1 MNGDERR
8 LSMSRLLLASLS
20 TLALVACGDNGGS
33 GNSAAAANTPAPA
46 AETLGAATPATPAEA
61 EATPE
66 PAAGQTA
73 QAEEGS
79 SQEHESASREQERER
94 EHESDEHEENHFD
107 LAAVP
112 GSLDLTGAD
121 LANGRREFRRCQ
133 SCHTINDGGRA
144 MVGPN
149 LYGVVG
155 RAAASTDGFSYSSA
169 LAESGLVWTS
179 DALDTWI
186 ENPRAM
192 VPNNRMSFVGL
203 RDADDRR
210 DVIAY
215 LASLTASDD

>member
-1 MNGDERR
+1 
-8 LSMSRLLLASLS
+8 MSRLLLASLS
-20 TLALVACGDNGGS
+20 SLALVACG
-33 GNSAAAANTPAPA
+33 NSASDAPS
-46 AETLGAATPATPAEA
+46 AETHDNAGAAMVAATPEA
-61 EATPE
+61 SEEQASAQSEAVD
-66 PAAGQTA
+66 G
-73 QAEEGS
+73 G
-79 SQEHESASREQERER
+79 HEDEL
-94 EHESDEHEENHFD
+94 DEHEESPFD
-107 LAAVP
+107 LASVP

-133 SCHTINDGGRA
+133 SCHTVNEGGRS

-169 LAESGLVWTS
+169 LSQSGLVWTS

-215 LASLTASDD
+215 LASLTADDD

>member
-1 MNGDERR
+1 
-8 LSMSRLLLASLS
+8 MSRLLLASLS
-20 TLALVACGDNGGS
+20 TLALVACGDSSGS
-33 GNSAAAANTPAPA
+33 GNSTTAANTPAPA
-46 AETLGAATPATPAEA
+46 AA
-61 EATPE
+61 
-66 PAAGQTA
+66 QTA
-73 QAEEGS
+73 QREEGS
-79 SQEHESASREQERER
+79 SQEHDSARREREQEQERER
-94 EHESDEHEENHFD
+94 EHESDEHEESHFD

-133 SCHTINDGGRA
+133 SCHTINEGGRA

-179 DALDTWI
+179 DTLDTWI

>member
-1 MNGDERR
+1 
-8 LSMSRLLLASLS
+8 MSRLLLASLS
-20 TLALVACGDNGGS
+20 TLALVACGDSGGS

-66 PAAGQTA
+66 PAAAGQTT
-73 QAEEGS
+73 QAEEGA

-94 EHESDEHEENHFD
+94 EREHDSDEHEESHFD

-133 SCHTINDGGRA
+133 SCHTVNEGGRA

-155 RAAASTDGFSYSSA
+155 RAAASTGGFSYSSA

-179 DALDTWI
+179 DTLDTWI

-192 VPNNRMSFVGL
+192 IPNNRMSFVGL

-210 DVIAY
+210 DIIAY